1 MARNQ
6 KLNATLTIGAALQGS
21 VRRNLDVVGRGLK
34 QVGAEISTLTA
45 RKREL
50 DKQRDVLERQGKSVA
65 DLDREYKQLNETLAR
80 LEDRQ
85 RRLRNVQNAVAGVG
99 SSFTN
104 MTGEVTRFA
113 RRATVV
119 VGGAS
124 AAIFGLANSTATLG
138 DDVAKTADR
147 LGVGIEALQEFRY
160 AGERTGIGAAAVDAA
175 FETMNK
181 NIGQA
186 TMGLGRSRK
195 AFKQLGLEVDALARM
210 SADERFEAIA
220 DALAGVEN
228 EAQRAALTA
237 QIFGSDIGNLTRNGS
252 AGIRGLRDDA
262 RSLGFALSETAAR
275 NAEDFK
281 DALLDAQL
289 GAQGLK
295 NTIGAELMPV
305 VTDVMRDFTGW
316 LRENREPVR
325 EFAQRLGDG
334 LREAVP
340 VIGQIVSGL
349 TSVSAKVGRGIAQV
363 AEFVGGWDRLGAIIG
378 TVFAGKAIASVVTF
392 GFALGKLIWAVGAL
406 VAPAA
411 LPAVAVALK
420 AIGAALVANP
430 IGAAIMAIA
439 LGAGLII
446 ANWDKIRPH
455 LEPLFAWF
463 NSALE
468 FARDNVVTPF
478 FEAIDSGVAAGIAA
492 WERFR
497 DALGAIVDWLGKKF
511 QWLLDKLQPILNA
524 GTKLREIGGSIVGG
538 VTGFFSSD
546 EPSAG
551 SGGRRKQER
560 AVGGSFAGGRP
571 LLVGERGAELMFPD
585 RGGFIATNRQLQ
597 GMAERVAQIRDVAFG
612 GVQQAAQRAQQIA
625 MDVGGITINAA
636 PGMDPRAIAVEV
648 RNELR
653 RIERGAL
660 YDRAA
665 SRPGG

>member
-6 KLNATLTIGAALQGS
+6 KLNATLTIGAALSGS

-34 QVGAEISTLTA
+34 QVGGEISAITA

-50 DKQRDVLERQGKSVA
+50 DKQRAVLERQGKSVG
-65 DLDREYKQLNETLAR
+65 DLDREYKELNETLRR

-85 RRLRNVQNAVAGVG
+85 RRLRNVQQAAAGVG
-99 SSFTN
+99 TAFTN

-160 AGERTGIGAAAVDAA
+160 AGERTGVGAAAVDAA
-175 FETMNK
+175 FEQMNK
-181 NIGQA
+181 GIGDA
-186 TMGLGRSRK
+186 VNGMGRARN
-195 AFKQLGLEVDALARM
+195 ALAELNLDANELAQM
-210 SADERFEAIA
+210 DADERFMAIA
-220 DALAGVEN
+220 DALEGVEN
-228 EAQRAALTA
+228 AAERSALSA
-237 QIFGSDIGNLTRNGS
+237 RLFGTDLSNLTRGGS
-252 AGIRGLRDDA
+252 EGIRALRDDA
-262 RSLGFALSETAAR
+262 RSLGFALSEDAAR
-275 NAEDFK
+275 NAEGFK

-289 GAQGLK
+289 GVQGLR

-305 VTDVMRDFTGW
+305 VTDVMQEFTGW
-316 LRENREPVR
+316 LRENREPVTD
-325 EFAQRLGDG
+325 FAQRLGDG

-349 TSVSAKVGRGIAQV
+349 TDVSARVGRGIAQV

-378 TVFAGKAIASVVTF
+378 TVFAGKAIMSVANF
-392 GFALGKLIWAVGAL
+392 GFALGKLVWAVGAL
-406 VAPAA
+406 VAPVA
-411 LPAVAVALK
+411 LPMVKAAIIGIGTALK
-420 AIGAALVANP
+420 ANP
-430 IGAAIMAIA
+430 IGLAITLIA
-439 LGAGLII
+439 LAAGLII
-446 ANWDKIRPH
+446 KNWDKIRPH
-455 LEPLFAWF
+455 LEPIFEWF
-463 NSALE
+463 NGALLW
-468 FARDNVVTPF
+468 ARDNVVTPF
-478 FEAIDSGVAAGIAA
+478 FEAIDSGVAMGVAA

-497 DALGAIVDWLGKKF
+497 EGLGRVVDWLGERF
-511 QWLLDKLQPILNA
+511 QWLLDKLQPILDA
-524 GTKLREIGGSIVGG
+524 GGRLREIGGNI
-538 VTGFFSSD
+538 SSTAARFNPFGD
-546 EPSAG
+546 NFDPLNRGA
-551 SGGRRKQER
+551 QER
-560 AVGGSFAGGRP
+560 AVGGSFSGGRP
-571 LLVGERGAELMFPD
+571 LLVGERGAELMFPN

-597 GMAERVAQIRDVAFG
+597 SMAERVAQIRDVAFG
-612 GVQQAAQRAQQIA
+612 GMQQAAQAAQQIA
-625 MDVGGITINAA
+625 LDVGGITINAA

-665 SRPGG
+665 FRPGG